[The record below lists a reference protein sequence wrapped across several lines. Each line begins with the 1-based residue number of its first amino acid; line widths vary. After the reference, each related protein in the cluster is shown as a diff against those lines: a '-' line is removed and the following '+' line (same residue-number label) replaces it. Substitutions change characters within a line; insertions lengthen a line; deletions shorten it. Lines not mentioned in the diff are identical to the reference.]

1 MPALSH
7 TLGKG
12 LDMSITTKPYSVR
25 VWDSFYNTWVMIP
38 ETELTRDEAIKR
50 AIELS
55 DSYDCGENGTQ
66 EVQVWV
72 DCLGGTAA
80 QMVGY
85 VELDYYDGEED
96 GEETSICVGWT
107 FVECFS

>member
-1 MPALSH
+1 MPTLSH

-12 LDMSITTKPYSVR
+12 LGMSITNKSYSVR

-38 ETELTRDEAIKR
+38 ETGLTRDEAIKR

-55 DSYDCGENGTQ
+55 DEYDSGENGTQ
-66 EVQVWV
+66 EVQVWI
-72 DCLGGTAA
+72 DCLSLNTA

-85 VELDYYDGEED
+85 VAWDYLDDSLDFEE
-96 GEETSICVGWT
+96 GWV
-107 FVECFS
+107 FHPSCC